1 MNRIVKNASLLLG
14 KDLTYVETGFIEI
27 GKNGTITRAG
37 AGNYNSKTLNNKITC
52 SNDGN
57 LTVLDS
63 EGLLVMPGF
72 INAHT
77 HIGDSIG

>member
-37 AGNYNSKTLNNKITC
+37 AGNYNSKTLNNKIT
-52 SNDGN
+52 
-57 LTVLDS
+57 
-63 EGLLVMPGF
+63 
-72 INAHT
+72 
-77 HIGDSIG
+77 